1 MTMRVGFCG
10 LGVMGAPMAG
20 HLARAGRD
28 VLVHNRTPSR
38 ALEWVASHGGR
49 AVPTPRELAA
59 ECEIVFL
66 CVGNDDDVRQVM
78 LADEGVLA
86 GARPGTI
93 VVDHTTTSAQLAR
106 DMHQSCAAHGVGY
119 VDAPV
124 SGGQAGAEA
133 GQLSVMCGSV
143 DPATFEA
150 VAPVIAAY
158 AKLCRRMGGVGAGQ
172 LTKMVN
178 QMCIAG
184 TLAGVSEALVFAR
197 NAGLDGHEVV
207 DVVSGGAAQSW
218 QLVNRGHTMVDREFD
233 FGFAI
238 EWMIKDLRYCVEEAG
253 RVDVDT
259 PVAAMVLAMYEE
271 LAARGLSRS
280 DTSALIVHHGD

>member
-10 LGVMGAPMAG
+10 LGVMGAPMAA
-20 HLARAGRD
+20 HLARAGHD

-38 ALEWVASHGGR
+38 ALEWVAAHGGR
-49 AVPTPRELAA
+49 ALPTPAKLAA
-59 ECEIVFL
+59 ECGIVFL

-78 LADEGVLA
+78 LADGGVLA
-86 GARPGTI
+86 GAQPGTI
-93 VVDHTTTSAQLAR
+93 VVDHTTTSARLAR

-119 VDAPV
+119 IDAPV

-133 GQLSVMCGSV
+133 GQLSVMCGSIDAV
-143 DPATFEA
+143 TFDT
-150 VAPVIAAY
+150 VAPVIASY

-184 TLAGVSEALVFAR
+184 TLAGLSEALVFAG

-207 DVVSGGAAQSW
+207 EVVSGGAAQSW
-218 QLVNRGHTMVDREFD
+218 QLVNRGHTMVDGEFD

-238 EWMIKDLRYCVEEAG
+238 EWMIKDLRYCVEEAARIG
-253 RVDVDT
+253 ADT
-259 PVAAMVLAMYEE
+259 PVAGMVLSMYEQ
-271 LAARGLSRS
+271 LASRGLSRS
-280 DTSALIVHHGD
+280 DTSALIRFHRD